1 MKWLLT
7 VIIVCVCIAMN
18 ACAFKKHDQKD
29 RLVLD
34 VSTLSL
40 EAESKTERI
49 TALISASMKEAA
61 ADSNKTVKKEA
72 MQTIRN
78 IIIVLANMGMWR
90 LTVKIRSI

>member
-1 MKWLLT
+1 
-7 VIIVCVCIAMN
+7 MN

-78 IIIVLANMGMWR
+78 IINGLG
-90 LTVKIRSI
+90 